1 MISSE
6 ASLGA
11 SAPPYFSQPNSEPEY
26 MNPGT
31 FTPSSYSYQPSMM
44 CAMQT
49 QTHCFG
55 NFPFGLPP
63 PPQQI
68 PQYQQPPVQHVVP
81 LPFDDRRLPGPS
93 TINQNM
99 PIPPSPMV
107 QNFALPASA
116 PSGAPP
122 FAFPPSGASSS
133 GASSGGQTFGA
144 SAVDSCQQISHVLQC
159 YQQGGEDAEFVRK
172 AIESLVKK
180 LKEKRVELDAL
191 ITAVTSAGKQPTT
204 CVTIQV
210 STVAVLYRSFRRDH
224 FLCRVTL

>member
-11 SAPPYFSQPNSEPEY
+11 SAPPYFSQPHSEPEY

-68 PQYQQPPVQHVVP
+68 PQYQQ
-81 LPFDDRRLPGPS
+81 RSS
-93 TINQNM
+93 TRKSLCSIAAYCSQ
-99 PIPPSPMV
+99 
-107 QNFALPASA
+107 F
-116 PSGAPP
+116 
-122 FAFPPSGASSS
+122 
-133 GASSGGQTFGA
+133 
-144 SAVDSCQQISHVLQC
+144 
-159 YQQGGEDAEFVRK
+159 AEFL
-172 AIESLVKK
+172 LVDK
-180 LKEKRVELDAL
+180 
-191 ITAVTSAGKQPTT
+191 
-204 CVTIQV
+204 
-210 STVAVLYRSFRRDH
+210 
-224 FLCRVTL
+224 